1 MTAISVRNTHP
12 RWRVDARLLR
22 QITLAGLA
30 ELPEHCAAAE
40 AELAIVLV
48 GARRMAALN
57 EHHLNHD
64 GPTDVITFDYAG
76 PGSANDRSLRGDI
89 VICLE
94 VAREQ
99 AREFGTTW
107 QAEVVR
113 YVIHGLLHL
122 RGYDDLEPAA
132 RRSLKREENRIV
144 RRLAGQFAFNR
155 LGSTSSVRS

>member
-1 MTAISVRNTHP
+1 MMALSVRNTHP

-22 QITLAGLA
+22 RITLAGLA
-30 ELPEHCAAAE
+30 ELPEHRAVAE
-40 AELAIVLV
+40 AGLAIVLV

-57 EHHLNHD
+57 ERHLSHS
-64 GPTDVITFDYAG
+64 GATDVITFDYAG
-76 PGSANDRSLRGDI
+76 PGAVNNRSLRGDI
-89 VICLE
+89 VVCLD

-113 YVIHGLLHL
+113 YVVHGLLHL

-132 RRSLKREENRIV
+132 RRTMKREENRLV
-144 RRLAGQFAFNR
+144 RRLAAQFAFNR
-155 LGSTSSVRS
+155 LGSTSSVCS